1 MMLKPFN
8 LLLTL
13 TLLSLG
19 LIAHSGELP
28 SPTGPV
34 ILTVSGNI
42 LHTNNGDVAEFDR
55 AMLMALEQGSIVT
68 QNPWTDGLNTY
79 EGPAGQAL
87 MAAVGAQGDTLVLT
101 ALNDYSAEMPRSDIA
116 EFGLVFA
123 THMNASQLRIRDR
136 GPLFVIY
143 PFTDQPGLNA
153 ERYHNRSVWQV
164 NRIDIR

>member
-1 MMLKPFN
+1 MMLKLFR
-8 LLLTL
+8 LLATL
-13 TLLSLG
+13 ALLALG
-19 LIAHSGELP
+19 LTAYSDPLP

-42 LHTNNGDVAEFDR
+42 LHTNNGNVAEFDR

-68 QNPWTDGLNTY
+68 QNPWSDGMNTY
-79 EGPAGQAL
+79 AGPTGQAL
-87 MAAVGAQGDTLVLT
+87 MAAVGAQGNTLVLT
-101 ALNDYSAEMPRSDIA
+101 ALNDYSAEMPRSDID

-123 THMNASQLRIRDR
+123 THINAEQLRIRDR

-143 PFTDQPGLNA
+143 PFTDQPSLNA

>member
-1 MMLKPFN
+1 MILKQ
-8 LLLTL
+8 LKILTTL
-13 TLLSLG
+13 TLLALSLT
-19 LIAHSGELP
+19 AYSDQLP

-42 LHTNNGDVAEFDR
+42 LHTNKGDVAEFDR
-55 AMLMALEQGSIVT
+55 AMLMALEQGNIVT
-68 QNPWTDGLNTY
+68 ENPWTDGSNTY
-79 EGPAGQAL
+79 EGPTGQAL

-143 PFTDQPGLNA
+143 PFTDQPSLNA